1 MTIQSEMNRKKKSK
15 KATKRETQKVTY
27 EEFMR
32 GLLGEVDP
40 AKYAGEGFF
49 ATDEYFPQDIRSP
62 WVRGDVLNE
71 GDYYPGPDVRKIKQR
86 RG

>member
-32 GLLGEVDP
+32 GILGEVDP
-40 AKYAGEGFF
+40 ARYAGEGWF
-49 ATDEYFPQDIRSP
+49 AVDEYARPADIQSP

-71 GDYYPGPDVRKIKQR
+71 GDYYPGPDVRR
-86 RG
+86 RKR